1 MVLSQYGFTSK
12 EAGAYFENS
21 TRPGEVPKK
30 IGRGSQWGT
39 PSPVENKLKKLER
52 LVQHTA
58 YFHTL
63 PRYPHLEDAHD
74 EDIID
79 IVEAGI
85 FLDLNMPNR

>member
-1 MVLSQYGFTSK
+1 M
-12 EAGAYFENS
+12 
-21 TRPGEVPKK
+21 
-30 IGRGSQWGT
+30 
-39 PSPVENKLKKLER
+39 ENKLKKLEH